1 MIDVFAP
8 ISAAADLS
16 IPAAHRL
23 PVAVVGAG
31 AIVDV
36 AHLPAYRQAGLEV
49 TGLYDLDADRAA
61 EVARRHGVP
70 RTYGSLEEL
79 LADERVAV
87 VDIAVAPGAQP
98 GIARAALAAGKHLMC
113 QKPFAPDVATG
124 RGIVDLA
131 AASGLKVA
139 VNQQLRFDEGI
150 AAARAM
156 VRAGWIGEPTAMTFT
171 VNILTDW
178 SAWDWLVTTDRL
190 EIVYHSIHYLDAIRS
205 ILGDPELVFCTGSRT
220 PGQLAKGETRTMSTL
235 VYPGDL
241 RALVHVTHENRA
253 GDQEASFRVDGTQG
267 AIKGTLGL
275 LYDYPHGRPD
285 TLAVHSR
292 ALPTDGWLPYPVT
305 GRWLPDAV
313 AGPMGSLLRAVAEG
327 GEPETSGAD
336 NLGTLRLLDAL
347 YRSMDTGESVRCRP
361 ADRGGSSS

>member
-8 ISAAADLS
+8 IAAAADLTV
-16 IPAAHRL
+16 PAEHRL

-36 AHLPAYRQAGLEV
+36 AHLPAYRRAGLEV
-49 TGLYDLDADRAA
+49 TGLYDLDPARAA
-61 EVARRHGVP
+61 EVAARHGVP
-70 RTYGSLEEL
+70 RTYASLAEL
-79 LADERVAV
+79 LADDRVAV
-87 VDIAVAPGAQP
+87 VDIAVSPGAQP
-98 GIARAALAAGKHLMC
+98 GIARQALEAGRHVLC

-124 RGIVDLA
+124 EELVALA
-131 AASGLKVA
+131 EAGGLKIA

-156 VRAGWIGEPTAMTFT
+156 VRAGWIGEPTAMTFS

-178 SAWDWLVTTDRL
+178 SAWDWLLTTDRL

-205 ILGDPELVFCTGSRT
+205 VLGDPELVFCTGSRT

-235 VYPGDL
+235 VYPGDV
-241 RALVHVTHENRA
+241 RALVHVTHENRT
-253 GDQEASFRVDGTQG
+253 GDQEAAFRVDGTLG
-267 AIKGTLGL
+267 AVKGTLGL

-285 TLAVHSR
+285 TLEVNSR
-292 ALPTDGWLPYPVT
+292 VLPTDGWLPYPVT
-305 GRWLPDAV
+305 TRWLPDAV

-327 GEPETSGAD
+327 GEPETSGRD
-336 NLGTLRLLDAL
+336 NLGTLRLLEAL
-347 YRSMDTGESVRCRP
+347 YASMDSGESRRL
-361 ADRGGSSS
+361 

>member
-8 ISAAADLS
+8 IAAAADLT
-16 IPAAHRL
+16 IPAGHRR
-23 PVAVVGAG
+23 PVAIVGAG

-49 TGLYDLDADRAA
+49 TGLYDLNAERAA
-61 EVARRHGVP
+61 EVAARHGVP
-70 RTYGSLEEL
+70 RVYGSLEEL
-79 LADERVAV
+79 LADERAEV
-87 VDIAVAPGAQP
+87 VDIAVAPAAQP
-98 GIARAALAAGKHLMC
+98 GIARQALEAGKHLLC

-124 RGIVDLA
+124 RELVELA
-131 AASGLKVA
+131 GKAGRKIA

-156 VRAGWIGEPTAMTFT
+156 VRQGWIGAPTAMTFT
-171 VNILTDW
+171 VDIFTDW

-205 ILGDPELVFCTGSRT
+205 VLGDPELVFCTGSRT
-220 PGQLAKGETRTMSTL
+220 PGQVAKGETRTMSTL
-235 VYPGDL
+235 VYPGEV
-241 RALVHVTHENRA
+241 RALVHATHENRT
-253 GDQEASFRVDGTQG
+253 GDGEATFRIDGTEG

-285 TLAVHSR
+285 TLEVNSR
-292 ALPTDGWLPYPVT
+292 VLPTDGWLPYPVT
-305 GRWLPDAV
+305 RRWLPDAV
-313 AGPMGSLLRAVAEG
+313 AGPMGSLLRAIAEG

-347 YRSMDTGESVRCRP
+347 YRSMDSGQSVRP
-361 ADRGGSSS
+361 GSPS

>member
-8 ISAAADLS
+8 IAAAADLS
-16 IPAAHRL
+16 IPDAHRL
-23 PVAVVGAG
+23 PIAVVGAG

-36 AHLPAYRQAGLEV
+36 AHLPAYRRAGLEV
-49 TGLYDLDADRAA
+49 TGLYDLDAGRAA
-61 EVARRHGVP
+61 EVADRHGVP
-70 RTYGSLEEL
+70 RTYGSPAEL
-79 LADERVAV
+79 LADERAAV

-98 GIARAALAAGKHLMC
+98 GIAKEALAAGRHVLC
-113 QKPFAPDVATG
+113 QKPFAPDVETG
-124 RGIVDLA
+124 REIVELA
-131 AASGLKVA
+131 AARGLKVA

-171 VNILTDW
+171 VNIHTDW
-178 SAWDWLVTTDRL
+178 SGWDWLVGADRL

-205 ILGDPELVFCTGSRT
+205 ILGDPELVFCTGGRT

-235 VYPGDL
+235 VYPGDV
-241 RALVHVTHENRA
+241 RALVHATHENRT
-253 GDQEASFRVDGTQG
+253 GDQEASFRIDGTQG

-285 TLAVHSR
+285 TLSVNSR
-292 ALPTDGWLPYPVT
+292 SLPTDGWLPYPVT
-305 GRWLPDAV
+305 TRWLPDAM
-313 AGPMGSLLRAVAEG
+313 AGPMGSLLRAIAEG

-336 NLGTLRLLDAL
+336 NLGTLRLLHAL
-347 YRSMDTGESVRCRP
+347 YRSMDTGESVRPGSP
-361 ADRGGSSS
+361 A

>member
-8 ISAAADLS
+8 IAAAADLA
-16 IPAAHRL
+16 IPAEHRR
-23 PVAVVGAG
+23 PVAIVGAG

-49 TGLYDLDADRAA
+49 TGLFDLDAGRAA
-61 EVARRHGVP
+61 EVAARHGVP
-70 RTYGSLEEL
+70 RVYGTLEEL
-79 LADERVAV
+79 LADERAEV

-98 GIARAALAAGKHLMC
+98 GIARQALAAGKHLLC

-124 RGIVDLA
+124 QELVDLA
-131 AASGLKVA
+131 AAAGRKIA

-156 VRAGWIGEPTAMTFT
+156 VRQGWIGEPTAMTFT
-171 VNILTDW
+171 VNVFTDW

-205 ILGDPELVFCTGSRT
+205 VLGDPELVFCTGSRT
-220 PGQLAKGETRTMSTL
+220 PGQVAKGETRTMSTL
-235 VYPGDL
+235 VYPGEV
-241 RALVHVTHENRA
+241 RALVHATHENRT
-253 GDQEASFRVDGTQG
+253 GDGEAAFRVDGTEG
-267 AIKGTLGL
+267 AIRGTLGL

-285 TLAVHSR
+285 TLEVSSR

-305 GRWLPDAV
+305 RRWLPDAV

-347 YRSMDTGESVRCRP
+347 YRSMDSGRSVRPGSP
-361 ADRGGSSS
+361 A